1 MINDLKISSEWK
13 IHLTLKINFMPSKDN
28 NKIHLMYSKSD
39 NVEIVTGFD
48 SDEIIEELFHSFLHR
63 Y

>member
-1 MINDLKISSEWK
+1 MS
-13 IHLTLKINFMPSKDN
+13 SKDN
-28 NKIHLMYSKSD
+28 NKIHLMHSKSD

>member
-13 IHLTLKINFMPSKDN
+13 IHLTLKINFMSSKDN
-28 NKIHLMYSKSD
+28 NKIHLMHSKSD

-48 SDEIIEELFHSFLHR
+48 SDEIIEEFSHSFLHR